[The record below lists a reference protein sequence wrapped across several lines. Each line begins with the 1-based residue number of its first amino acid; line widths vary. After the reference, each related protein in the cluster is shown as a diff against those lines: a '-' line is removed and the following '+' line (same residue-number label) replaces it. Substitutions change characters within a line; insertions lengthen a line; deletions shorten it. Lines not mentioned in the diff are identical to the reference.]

1 LKPLAARDEPEDN
14 PEQNLKLQV
23 QHFER
28 QVILRAVHL
37 CGSKRKAAQHLGI
50 DIGTLIRKLQRD

>member
-1 LKPLAARDEPEDN
+1 MKPALDEDQTQEN

-23 QHFER
+23 QQFER
-28 QVILRAVHL
+28 QIILQAVEV